1 MSEALEQVTQ
11 PITRDE
17 PRDLAAMDGLDL
29 LLLLALL
36 PLHWALFFLVV
47 FQWFVRRNPRL
58 LAGLL
63 RYVGAEHLR
72 HNATA
77 ADLLPGLRQLPASS
91 PAPNGSTS
99 PSAQSD
105 SLLHTLLDA
114 TPPPAPPATQPAAA
128 ASTTTPPP
136 VLPWKQWR
144 LQAVHAHHVLIIGN
158 TDSGKTTLVRALLT
172 GKRGAILAIDP
183 KNRPGKWSGIAAI
196 GLDDDAEY
204 TRIDQA
210 IQLVLAE
217 LRQRQKALNH
227 GSTDFTPLTVVVDE
241 APDVADECPAFP
253 TLFKRVGSVGRE
265 LHISLIVLSQRSTVR
280 PLGIEGD
287 GQARDNFTKI
297 LMGSFARRSVPALA
311 GQRYCA
317 VLDNDSEQHIL
328 DVSPL
333 PTYARLPLTAHT
345 WGAIQGHDQDEQE
358 AAGGCLWLQEPDRT
372 GTDSQQ
378 GALLEL
384 GTGTRTGSDTDASG
398 HDRSDTDAV
407 RDDIS
412 DDEVIRLLLR
422 RGTSANNICRVIG
435 GTRDM
440 TLARVKRIRIALGME
455 EGGEEG

>member
-1 MSEALEQVTQ
+1 M
-11 PITRDE
+11 
-17 PRDLAAMDGLDL
+17 
-29 LLLLALL
+29 
-36 PLHWALFFLVV
+36 
-47 FQWFVRRNPRL
+47 
-58 LAGLL
+58 
-63 RYVGAEHLR
+63 
-72 HNATA
+72 
-77 ADLLPGLRQLPASS
+77 
-91 PAPNGSTS
+91 PAPAPTNGTTS
-99 PSAQSD
+99 KPATQQHTSAPDQSE
-105 SLLHTLLDA
+105 LLHTLLA
-114 TPPPAPPATQPAAA
+114 TPPHPPPATQPAAA
-128 ASTTTPPP
+128 SSTTAPPA

-144 LQAVHAHHVLIIGN
+144 LQAVHAHHLLIIGN

-172 GKRGAILAIDP
+172 GKRGNILIIDP
-183 KNRPGKWSGIAAI
+183 KNRPGKWGDITAI

-210 IQLVLAE
+210 LQHVLHE

-241 APDVADECPAFP
+241 APDVADECAAFP

-265 LHISLIVLSQRSTVR
+265 LHISLIVLSQRSTVK

-287 GQARDNFTKI
+287 GQSRDNFTKI
-297 LMGSFARRSVPALA
+297 LMGSFARRFVPALA

-317 VLDNDSEQHIL
+317 ILDNDSEQHIL

-345 WGAIQGHDQDEQE
+345 WGAIQGHGQDEQE

-378 GALLEL
+378 GALLAP
-384 GTGTRTGSDTDASG
+384 GVGTRTGSDTDASG
-398 HDRSDTDAV
+398 RDRSDTDAV

-422 RGTSANNICRVIG
+422 RGTSANNICRVMG
-435 GTRDM
+435 GTRDI
-440 TLARVKRIRIALGME
+440 TLARIKRIRIALGMD
-455 EGGEEG
+455 EGGEG